1 MRYIQPNPNPS
12 GAYPAPQSNPF
23 PGAIGLTDG
32 QAQTLLDYNG
42 FVSIEQNEDGV
53 TVTPNTEAWEAWKAE
68 QPDPSEQLAA
78 EVRTQRDALLAA
90 CDWTQMADSPL
101 SKEEKAAYQAY
112 RQALRDVP
120 QQEGF
125 PETINW
131 PEEPKTGSF
140 VE

>member
-42 FVSIEQNEDGV
+42 FVSIEQNEDGM

-68 QPDPSEQLAA
+68 QPDPSILVAE
-78 EVRTQRDALLAA
+78 EVRQQRNTLLSET
-90 CDWTQMADSPL
+90 DWTQLNDAPL
-101 SKEEKAAYQAY
+101 TDGEKEKYRTY
-112 RQALRDVP
+112 RQALRDIT
-120 QQEGF
+120 QQESF
-125 PETINW
+125 PENITWPTI
-131 PEEPKTGSF
+131 E
-140 VE
+140 

>member
-42 FVSIEQNEDGV
+42 FVSIEQNEDGM

-68 QPDPSEQLAA
+68 QPDPSILVAE
-78 EVRTQRDALLAA
+78 EVRQQRNTLLSET
-90 CDWTQMADSPL
+90 DWTQLNDAPL
-101 SKEEKAAYQAY
+101 TDEEKEKYRTY
-112 RQALRDVP
+112 RQALRDIP
-120 QQEGF
+120 QQESF
-125 PETINW
+125 PENITWPTI
-131 PEEPKTGSF
+131 E
-140 VE
+140 